1 MFGLPNIYIGLA
13 VMLLIAAL
21 GGGTYYYHS
30 KYESEVTAYAVLVD
44 KNAELVDKIKQDGIA
59 VDKYKADS
67 DARAAGAAAALAASQ
82 KQLQDYTKKAQAL
95 LLAKAQTPDNLCLS
109 SNFLFNDFIGGLK
122 K

>member
-1 MFGLPNIYIGLA
+1 MGIQIYIAIA
-13 VMLLIAAL
+13 VAILLAAL

-30 KYESEVTAYAVLVD
+30 QYEAEVTKEAVLVS
-44 KNAELVDKIKQDGIA
+44 KNAELVDKINQDAIA
-59 VDKYKADS
+59 VNQYKADS
-67 DARAAGAAAALAASQ
+67 DKRAADAKTALAASQ
-82 KQLQDYTKKAQAL
+82 KQLQDYTKKAQAI